1 VNPRPHDA
9 QSIVDHSYSTGWY
22 LEGVVSAC
30 VSACIVGGGPA
41 GLVLALLLA
50 KRGVDVLVL
59 EGHEDFEREFR
70 GEVLQ
75 PSTSNLLDELGLL
88 EYVLAQPHSLLEAGK
103 IRLKGREVGQFEFKK
118 IAPRYP
124 YAVWMPQPIFLA
136 ALRRK
141 AEAFPSFQC
150 WMGAKATG
158 LVEEDGKIV
167 GVSGLRHGKEG
178 FEIRADVVV
187 AADGRYSALARL
199 GGFEAAYEHHDF
211 DIIWFTI
218 EQPPGWTS
226 TFYVSLGDM
235 RGLMLPKYP
244 HHIQAGLI
252 LRTGGW
258 KRWRD
263 EGVAAVAERVRR
275 FDPIFTEFADSLRD
289 FKPFFPLEGII
300 RLMREWSRDGLL
312 LIGDAAHTMS
322 PAGAIGV
329 NVAIATAAVAAHVL
343 YPHFGHGPIRREVL
357 QEVQRLR
364 ERDVRTLHRLQL
376 GAQGVLLGQGSRY
389 PVVRRLVQTAIPMI
403 LRSPLVPLLQRRLF
417 FGAPLP
423 PIDPAFSFREPAGA
437 TVER

>member
-1 VNPRPHDA
+1 MGA
-9 QSIVDHSYSTGWY
+9 TSTTR
-22 LEGVVSAC
+22 

-41 GLVLALLLA
+41 GLMLALLLA

-103 IRLKGREVGQFEFKK
+103 IRLNGRPVGQFEFKK
-118 IAPRYP
+118 ISPRYP
-124 YAVWMPQPIFLA
+124 YAIWMPQPIFLE

-141 AEAFPSFQC
+141 AAAFPSFKC

-158 LVEEDGKIV
+158 LIEENGKVV
-167 GVSGLRHGKEG
+167 GVSGLRHGKES
-178 FEIRADVVV
+178 FEVRADVVV
-187 AADGRYSALARL
+187 AADGRYSALTRL
-199 GGFEAAYEHHDF
+199 GGFEAEYEHHDF
-211 DIIWFTI
+211 DVIWFTI
-218 EQPPGWTS
+218 EQPPAWTS
-226 TFYVSLGDM
+226 TFYVSFGDV

-244 HHIQAGLI
+244 HHIQAGLVMP
-252 LRTGGW
+252 TGEW
-258 KRWRD
+258 KQWRD
-263 EGVAAVAERVRR
+263 AGVAVVAERVRR
-275 FDPIFTEFADSLRD
+275 FDPVFTEFAGSLRD

-300 RLMREWSRDGLL
+300 RLMRQWSRDGML

-343 YPHFGHGPIRREVL
+343 YPHFGHGPIGRDVL

-364 ERDVRTLHRLQL
+364 EPDVRTLHRLQL
-376 GAQGVLLGQGSRY
+376 GAQGVLLGQGSRN
-389 PVVRRLVQTAIPMI
+389 PITKWLVQTAIP
-403 LRSPLVPLLQRRLF
+403 LLFRSPLVPAVQRRIF

-423 PIDPAFSFREPAGA
+423 PIDPAFSFREPAEAPAG
-437 TVER
+437 R

>member
-1 VNPRPHDA
+1 MEAP
-9 QSIVDHSYSTGWY
+9 
-22 LEGVVSAC
+22 SAVR

-41 GLVLALLLA
+41 GLMLGLLLA

-103 IRLKGREVGQFEFKK
+103 IRLNGRPVGQFEFKK
-118 IAPRYP
+118 ISPRYP
-124 YAVWMPQPIFLA
+124 YAIWMPQPIFLE

-141 AEAFPSFQC
+141 AAAFPSFKC

-158 LVEEDGKIV
+158 LIEENGKVV
-167 GVSGLRHGKEG
+167 GVSGLRHGKES
-178 FEIRADVVV
+178 FEVRADVVV
-187 AADGRYSALARL
+187 AADGRYSALTRL
-199 GGFEAAYEHHDF
+199 GGFEAEYEHHDF
-211 DIIWFTI
+211 DVIWFTI

-226 TFYVSLGDM
+226 TFYVSFGDV

-244 HHIQAGLI
+244 HHIQAGLVMP
-252 LRTGGW
+252 TGEW
-258 KRWRD
+258 KQWRD
-263 EGVAAVAERVRR
+263 AGVAVVAERVRR
-275 FDPIFTEFADSLRD
+275 FDPVFTEFAGSLRD

-300 RLMREWSRDGLL
+300 RQWSRDGML

-343 YPHFGHGPIRREVL
+343 YPHFGHGPIGRDVL

-364 ERDVRTLHRLQL
+364 EPDVRTLHRLQL
-376 GAQGVLLGQGSRY
+376 GAQGVLLGQGSRN
-389 PVVRRLVQTAIPMI
+389 PITKWLVQTAIP
-403 LRSPLVPLLQRRLF
+403 LLFRSPLVPAVQRRIF

-423 PIDPAFSFREPAGA
+423 PIDPAFSFREPAEAPAG
-437 TVER
+437 R

>member
-1 VNPRPHDA
+1 ML
-9 QSIVDHSYSTGWY
+9 G
-22 LEGVVSAC
+22 
-30 VSACIVGGGPA
+30 
-41 GLVLALLLA
+41 LLLA

-103 IRLKGREVGQFEFKK
+103 IRLNGRPVGQLDFKR
-118 IAPRYP
+118 ISPRYP
-124 YAVWMPQPIFLA
+124 YAIWMPQPIFLG

-141 AEAFPSFQC
+141 AEAFPSFKC
-150 WMGAKATG
+150 WMGAKATK
-158 LVEEDGKIV
+158 LIEESGTVV
-167 GVSGLRHGKEG
+167 GVSGLRHGREP
-178 FEIRADVVV
+178 FEVRADVVV
-187 AADGRYSALARL
+187 AADGRFSTLTGL
-199 GGFEAAYEHHDF
+199 GGFEIEYEHHDF
-211 DIIWFTI
+211 DVIWFTI

-226 TFYVSLGDM
+226 TFYVSFGDV

-244 HHIQAGLI
+244 HHIQTGL
-252 LRTGGW
+252 LLPTGEW

-275 FDPIFTEFADSLRD
+275 FDPIFTEFAASLRD
-289 FKPFFPLEGII
+289 FKPFFPLEAII
-300 RLMREWSRDGLL
+300 RLMRHWSRDGML

-329 NVAIATAAVAAHVL
+329 NVALATAAVAAQVL
-343 YPHFGHGPIRREVL
+343 YPHLGHGPLGREVL

-364 ERDVRTLHRLQL
+364 EPDVRTLHRLQL
-376 GAQGVLLGQGSRY
+376 GAQGILLGQGSRN
-389 PVVRRLVQTAIPMI
+389 PITRWLVRTALPW
-403 LRSPLVPLLQRRLF
+403 LLKSPFVPAVQRRIL

-423 PIDPAFSFREPAGA
+423 PLDPAFSFRAPTGVAAG
-437 TVER
+437 R

>member
-1 VNPRPHDA
+1 MEAP
-9 QSIVDHSYSTGWY
+9 
-22 LEGVVSAC
+22 SAVR

-41 GLVLALLLA
+41 GLMLGLLLA

-75 PSTSNLLDELGLL
+75 PSTSHLLDELGLL
-88 EYVLAQPHSLLEAGK
+88 EYVLAQPHSLLEVGK
-103 IRLKGREVGQFEFKK
+103 IRLNGREVGQFEFKK

-124 YAVWMPQPIFLA
+124 YAIWMPQPIFLE

-141 AEAFPSFQC
+141 AAAFSSFQC
-150 WMGAKATG
+150 WMGAKALS
-158 LVEEDGKIV
+158 LVEEGGKVV
-167 GVSGLRHGKEG
+167 GLSGMRHGREG
-178 FEIRADVVV
+178 FEVRADVVV

-226 TFYVSLGDM
+226 TFYVSMGDV

-244 HHIQAGLI
+244 HHIQAGLA
-252 LRTGGW
+252 LPTGEW

-263 EGVAAVAERVRR
+263 EGVAVVAERVRR
-275 FDPIFTEFADSLRD
+275 FDPIFTDFATSLRD

-300 RLMREWSRDGLL
+300 RLMREWSRDGML

-329 NVAIATAAVAAHVL
+329 NVAIATAVVAAQVL
-343 YPHFGHGPIRREVL
+343 YPHVGHGPIAGEDLRA
-357 QEVQRLR
+357 VQRLR
-364 ERDVRTLHRLQL
+364 EGDVRTLHRLQL
-376 GAQGVLLGQGSRY
+376 GVQRVLVGRGPLAKWVLPKVLPLFLG
-389 PVVRRLVQTAIPMI
+389 
-403 LRSPLVPLLQRRLF
+403 SPLLPLIQRRIF

-423 PIDPAFSFREPAGA
+423 PLDRAFRFEESSVAR
-437 TVER
+437 